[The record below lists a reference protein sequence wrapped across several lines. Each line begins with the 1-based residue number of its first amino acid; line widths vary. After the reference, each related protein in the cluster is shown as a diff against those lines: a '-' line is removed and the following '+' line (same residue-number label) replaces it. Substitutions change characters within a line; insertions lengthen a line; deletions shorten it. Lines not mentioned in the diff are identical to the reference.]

1 MQHVTYRKRKITLKQ
16 MLRSSRQ
23 LPAQNTSDALAHLAD
38 PELLSYLQVSVASL
52 SSRKGKEKS
61 HLSLGCFCL
70 DGQF

>member
-38 PELLSYLQVSVASL
+38 PELLSYLQVSVASPL
-52 SSRKGKEKS
+52 
-61 HLSLGCFCL
+61 
-70 DGQF
+70 